1 MYTASKHGLAGLMLG
16 LALNT
21 AWALE
26 EIPALAR
33 DMDQAAQQQAQA
45 FAQAQGLQS
54 LDDQALDGIQGQAGS
69 LILVDRID
77 SVNNPLAGKPTD
89 GSADFTFYRMG
100 LDGKLDFNLN
110 MSKLQLGC
118 GGVNDLLTSAKAC
131 DIDIDYLSFM
141 GINAAGNAPAAA
153 GCGSASGC
161 LDAQGRQGAAS
172 TFQMKRP
179 FIELAI
185 KNDGAHTQREVVGV
199 RVGGQNINGA
209 LGIGREYTTSGANL
223 ENGGTNCNTGA
234 TTGAGVVGCHS
245 GINTVSGF
253 LSLELSAAIR
263 ARANLMGFITTDL
276 NTCFGRMTP
285 SQYGCNSST
294 TPFFVDAGGTR
305 LSTLHVAAAK
315 LNIDN
320 VDLNCAWWNWAVC
333 YPAQLVANGIIS
345 EGYGQLKIDMRAV
358 HYLLTPSTENFFL
371 SFQRERVSWPNY
383 SKAPPPSTTLFDI
396 CNPAY
401 GQVTSRCSSAYAP
414 TANTGWW
421 LNAPG
426 AKILNIN
433 PPDRIDV
440 GYVDAGTALSLLGP
454 EGQLII
460 DNPKIALARPGN
472 CYGTSIF
479 C

>member
-1 MYTASKHGLAGLMLG
+1 MSMVSK
-16 LALNT
+16 
-21 AWALE
+21 
-26 EIPALAR
+26 PALAALLALALHPAWAQEHIPER
-33 DMDQAAQQQAQA
+33 ALGLDAAAQQQAQS
-45 FAQAQGLQS
+45 FAQAQGLHS
-54 LDDQALDGIQGQAGS
+54 LDDASLEDIQGQAGS
-69 LILVDRID
+69 LIVVDRID

-89 GSADFTFYRMG
+89 GSADFTYYRMG

-141 GINAAGNAPAAA
+141 GINAAGDAPASA
-153 GCGSASGC
+153 GCGAASGC
-161 LDAQGRQGAAS
+161 VDSQGRQGAAS

-185 KNDGAHTQREVVGV
+185 KNDGVHTQREIVGI

-209 LGIGREYTTSGANL
+209 LGIGREYTANGANL
-223 ENGGTNCNTGA
+223 ENGGPNCNTAA
-234 TTGAGVVGCHS
+234 TTGSGVVGCHS
-245 GINTVSGF
+245 GINAVSGF

-285 SQYGCNSST
+285 SQYGCNSGT

-320 VDLNCAWWNWAVC
+320 ISLNCAWWNFAVC
-333 YPAQLVANGIIS
+333 LPAQALANAIIS

-358 HYLLTPSTENFFL
+358 HYLLTPNTENFFL

-383 SKAPPPSTTLFDI
+383 SKAIPPNNVAYDI

-401 GQVTSRCSSAYAP
+401 GQVTPRCSSAYAP

-440 GYVDAGTALSLLGP
+440 GYVDAGTAISLLGP

-472 CYGTSIF
+472 CYGASKF